1 MTLTSMRERSVII
14 LSSLVSGARVGGGL
28 TAAALERDGFRTELV
43 PTVIMGRHPG
53 QGAPGGGPVDAQML
67 SSTLAAMADQGR
79 VEAAS
84 AILTGYFRD
93 PDQVEAAAVF
103 LAEAKRR
110 NPQLTVMV
118 DPILGDGGGDAR
130 EDGSGAGGR
139 LYIPE
144 ETAAAIRDR
153 LIPLADIITPNLFEL
168 SWLTGRSLSGD
179 TAIAEAARALAPAAL
194 VTSARDTKTRIGALV
209 VTQNHIWRV
218 SADRIDPAPNGTGD
232 LFAATALSRHLTGA
246 LWPEAAH
253 SAAARVWLALDAAR
267 RAGRDELILPH
278 STAHAHANPPE
289 AHIRRTPVGDIQPV
303 WVTGVDGAPGG
314 WATVSVDLYG
324 VEPPRAQVFDRFED
338 ILATHAQI
346 IAVDMPIGFE
356 DSPSASGGRPCE
368 REARALLGPRRSSV
382 FSSPLRAALST
393 TSYQG
398 AMAANRAEGGPGL
411 SKQAWNLF
419 PKLREVDAVMS
430 AGLEGVVFESHP
442 ELIFAAISG
451 APAIHPKR
459 TPEGRAERLA
469 LLQAHG
475 LPREL
480 FEPHPFARKTCA
492 PDDLIDAG
500 LCALT
505 ARRIAA
511 GVNLQL
517 PHTPPRDGRGLRMAI
532 FA

>member
-1 MTLTSMRERSVII
+1 MALTSMRERSVII

-53 QGAPGGGPVDAQML
+53 QGAPGGGSVSAQML
-67 SSTLAAMADQGR
+67 STTLAAMTNQGR

-93 PDQVEAAAVF
+93 SDQVAAAAEFV
-103 LAEAKRR
+103 AEARRR
-110 NPQLTVMV
+110 NPHLTVMV
-118 DPILGDGGGDAR
+118 DPILGDGSST
-130 EDGSGAGGR
+130 EGR
-139 LYIPE
+139 LYIPQ

-153 LIPLADIITPNLFEL
+153 LIPLADIITPNLYEL
-168 SWLTGRSLSGD
+168 SWLTGRPLSGD

-194 VTSARDTKTRIGALV
+194 VTSAHDTKTRIGALA
-209 VTQNHIWRV
+209 VTQSHIWRV

-232 LFAATALSRHLTGA
+232 LFAATALSRHLAGA
-246 LWPEAAH
+246 LWSEAAH
-253 SAAARVWLALDAAR
+253 GAAARVWLALDSAR
-267 RAGRDELILPH
+267 RAGRDELILPQGGH
-278 STAHAHANPPE
+278 HASLAAPE
-289 AHIRRTPVGDIQPV
+289 AHIRRTPVGEIEPV
-303 WVTGVDGAPGG
+303 WVIGVDGAPGG

-324 VEPPRAQVFDRFED
+324 VEPPRTQVFERFED
-338 ILATHAQI
+338 ILATNAQI

-356 DSPSASGGRPCE
+356 DTPSATGGRACE
-368 REARALLGPRRSSV
+368 REARALMGPRRSSV
-382 FSSPLRAALST
+382 FSSPLRAALGAQT
-393 TSYQG
+393 YQD

-419 PKLREVDAVMS
+419 PKLREVDAVMRPD
-430 AGLEGVVFESHP
+430 LEGVVFESHP
-442 ELIFAAISG
+442 ELIFAAING

-469 LLQAHG
+469 LLMAHG
-475 LPREL
+475 LPREV

-517 PHTPPRDGRGLRMAI
+517 PQTPPRDGRGLRMAI

>member
-1 MTLTSMRERSVII
+1 MALTSMRERSVII

-53 QGAPGGGPVDAQML
+53 QGAPGGGPVSASML

-84 AILTGYFRD
+84 AILTGYFRE
-93 PDQVEAAAVF
+93 PAQVEAAAAF
-103 LAEAKRR
+103 LAEARRR
-110 NPQLTVMV
+110 NPQIIVMV
-118 DPILGDGGGDAR
+118 DPILGDGGGDSAR
-130 EDGSGAGGR
+130 DGR
-139 LYIPE
+139 LYIPQ
-144 ETAAAIRDR
+144 ETAAAIRDV

-168 SWLTGRSLSGD
+168 SWLTGRALTGD

-194 VTSARDTKTRIGALV
+194 VTSAHDTKTRIGALA
-209 VTQNHIWRV
+209 VTRSQIWRV

-253 SAAARVWLALDAAR
+253 GAAARVWLALDAAR
-267 RAGRDELILPH
+267 RAGAGELILPQGGP
-278 STAHAHANPPE
+278 TASLAAPE
-289 AHIRRTPVGDIQPV
+289 AHIRRTPVGEIEPV

-324 VEPPRAQVFDRFED
+324 VKPPRAQVFERFED
-338 ILATHAQI
+338 VLATGAQI

-356 DSPSASGGRPCE
+356 DTPSASGGRACE
-368 REARALLGPRRSSV
+368 RQARALLGPRRSSV
-382 FSSPLRAALST
+382 FSSPLRAALGT
-393 TSYQG
+393 QTYPD
-398 AMAANRAEGGPGL
+398 AMAANRAAGGPGL

-419 PKLREVDAVMS
+419 PKLREVDAVMRPD
-430 AGLEGVVFESHP
+430 LEGVVFESHP

-451 APAIHPKR
+451 APAVHPKR

-475 LPREL
+475 LPRAV

-492 PDDLIDAG
+492 PDDLVDAG
-500 LCALT
+500 LCALA

-511 GVNLQL
+511 GVSLQL
-517 PHTPPRDGRGLRMAI
+517 PAEPPRDGRGLRMAI

>member
-1 MTLTSMRERSVII
+1 MALTSMRERSVII

-53 QGAPGGGPVDAQML
+53 QGAPGGGSVTAQML
-67 SSTLAAMADQGR
+67 STTLAAMTDQGR

-84 AILTGYFRD
+84 AILTGYFRE
-93 PDQVEAAAVF
+93 PDQVEAAAAFV
-103 LAEAKRR
+103 AEARRR
-110 NPQLTVMV
+110 NPHLTVMV
-118 DPILGDGGGDAR
+118 DPILGDGSGDAS
-130 EDGSGAGGR
+130 DAGGR

-144 ETAAAIRDR
+144 ETAAAIRDH

-168 SWLTGRSLSGD
+168 SWLTGRTLTGD

-194 VTSARDTKTRIGALV
+194 VTWARDTKTRIGALV
-209 VTQNHIWRV
+209 VTPSHIWRV
-218 SADRIDPAPNGTGD
+218 SSDRIDPAPNGTGD
-232 LFAATALSRHLTGA
+232 LFAATALSRHLTGT

-253 SAAARVWLALDAAR
+253 GAATRVWLALDSAR

-278 STAHAHANPPE
+278 SAPHTHASPSE
-289 AHIRRTPVGDIQPV
+289 AHIRRTPVGDIEPV

-324 VEPPRAQVFDRFED
+324 VEPPRAQVFERFED
-338 ILATHAQI
+338 ILATKAQI

-356 DSPSASGGRPCE
+356 DTPSSTGGRACE

-393 TSYQG
+393 KGYQE

-411 SKQAWNLF
+411 TKQAWNLF
-419 PKLREVDAVMS
+419 PKLREVDAIM
-430 AGLEGVVFESHP
+430 AADLEGVVFESHP
-442 ELIFAAISG
+442 ELIFAAVSG
-451 APAIHPKR
+451 APAVHPKR
-459 TPEGRAERLA
+459 TPEGRAERLT
-469 LLQAHG
+469 LLEAHG
-475 LPREL
+475 LPRAV
-480 FEPHPFARKTCA
+480 FEPHPFSRKTCA

-517 PHTPPRDGRGLRMAI
+517 PQTPPRDGRGLRMAI